1 MVAQGYISAEEARQ
15 ALRQIYRGDAE
26 SNLQNALRESLSDEL
41 KPIDEKG
48 RWKPSPLLVLTVVLL
63 CALVGVFIYFSSR
76 RTRMSPYYDQ
86 PGWRQRGPED
96 VAGVLVL
103 FACAAV
109 GFCWYVAVSRLHL
122 RNAQCLEIFL
132 YGAILFFG
140 GGLIIAQ
147 LVGRRKKREENWPHP
162 AIVIPASKDAK
173 MVRDANQ
180 AGATLLG
187 YNVHKEPWLWPDM
200 VRMKHGVIVGGTGA
214 GKSTFLENIIAQDL
228 TRRFGARRM
237 PMIIF
242 DGKGEREFLD
252 RLLPHIE
259 AAGRLQDL
267 RVIDPTHPSE
277 SARYNPFYA
286 LDDAY
291 QEHVNFIF
299 RSFGLREDFFKGHQ
313 EAYLSDLVRI
323 LQYTGKLFNVYDV
336 LVMALD
342 EKVLEEQIGIA
353 KARLA
358 SAPGISMQ
366 KRLNFEMSVKMLQR
380 SLSDRERVEKIQG
393 LLNELLSFLE
403 DELSIVTG
411 SYQDLLTLDDVLEK
425 DLILFV
431 SLNANRNQRAVEAL
445 GKILLQNIQL
455 MVGKRYAQPAS
466 SRDADEPM
474 LSVILDEFAPF
485 AYPGFTQVLQT
496 ARGARVSFLFSFQSM
511 PQLQRVSQ
519 AFADEVSSAPG
530 TKMIMNVSEE
540 NTAQWFLK
548 ASARIATKRRS
559 LSVRRTGMFSTKYT
573 ETGTGSESD
582 IKETRAR
589 EDHIKNLPVG
599 QMEILMVDNR
609 EGTRYSHLHVRRAPR
624 FQVEG
629 LEPSLYPKMHSY
641 LDPEVGVN
649 LRFKE
654 AENRKQRRRRT
665 AGLFLGVGGGQ

>member
-1 MVAQGYISAEEARQ
+1 
-15 ALRQIYRGDAE
+15 
-26 SNLQNALRESLSDEL
+26 
-41 KPIDEKG
+41 
-48 RWKPSPLLVLTVVLL
+48 
-63 CALVGVFIYFSSR
+63 
-76 RTRMSPYYDQ
+76 MSPAYDAPPRRYQ
-86 PGWRQRGPED
+86 PGPED
-96 VAGVLVL
+96 VTGILVL
-103 FACAAV
+103 CGCALLA
-109 GFCWYVAVSRLHL
+109 FCWYVAVSRLHL
-122 RNAQCLEIFL
+122 RNSQCLELLMDF
-132 YGAILFFG
+132 AVLFFG
-140 GGLIIAQ
+140 GGLVIAQ
-147 LVGRRKKREENWPHP
+147 LAGRKRKREENWPHP
-162 AIVIPASKDAK
+162 PLSVPSSTDANIVRGAS
-173 MVRDANQ
+173 RDA
-180 AGATLLG
+180 ATLLG
-187 YNVHKEPWLWPDM
+187 YNVHKEPWLWPDV

-228 TRRFGARRM
+228 MRRFGSRKM

-267 RVIDPTHPSE
+267 RVLDPTHPAE

-342 EKVLEEQIGIA
+342 ENVLQEQIGIA
-353 KARLA
+353 KTRLA
-358 SAPGISMQ
+358 SLSGVSTQ
-366 KRLNFEMSVKMLQR
+366 KRLNFEMSVRMLQR
-380 SLSDRERVEKIQG
+380 SLADRERVEKIQG

-411 SYQDLLTLDDVLEK
+411 SYQDLLTLDDVFEQ

-431 SLNANRNQRAVEAL
+431 SLNTNRNQRAVEAL

-455 MVGKRYAQPAS
+455 MVGKRYARATS
-466 SRDADEPM
+466 ERDVDEPM

-496 ARGARVSFLFSFQSM
+496 ARGARVSFLFSFQSL
-511 PQLQRVSQ
+511 PQLHRVSQ
-519 AFADEVSSAPG
+519 AFSDEVSSAPG

-548 ASARIATKRRS
+548 ASAKIATKRRS
-559 LSVRRTGMFSTKYT
+559 LSVRRTGLFSAKYT

-609 EGTRYSHLHVRRAPR
+609 EGTRYSHIHVRRAPSFR
-624 FQVEG
+624 LDGFA
-629 LEPSLYPKMHSY
+629 PRLYPKMHSH
-641 LDPEVGVN
+641 LDPEIGVN

-654 AENRKQRRRRT
+654 AENRKQRRRRM
-665 AGLFLGVGGGQ
+665 AGISLDSVSGE

>member
-1 MVAQGYISAEEARQ
+1 V
-15 ALRQIYRGDAE
+15 
-26 SNLQNALRESLSDEL
+26 
-41 KPIDEKG
+41 
-48 RWKPSPLLVLTVVLL
+48 
-63 CALVGVFIYFSSR
+63 
-76 RTRMSPYYDQ
+76 SPYYDQ

-96 VAGVLVL
+96 VAGVLIL
-103 FACAAV
+103 LACAVV
-109 GFCWYVAVSRLHL
+109 GFVWYVAVSRLHL
-122 RNAQCLEIFL
+122 HNSQCVEIFL
-132 YGAILFFG
+132 NTAILFFG
-140 GGLIIAQ
+140 GGLVIAQ
-147 LVGRRKKREENWPHP
+147 LAGRKRKREENWPHP
-162 AIVIPASKDAK
+162 AILIPASKDANI
-173 MVRDANQ
+173 VRDAHFD
-180 AGATLLG
+180 GATVLG
-187 YNVHKEPWLWPDM
+187 YNVHKEPWLWPDL

-214 GKSTFLENIIAQDL
+214 GKSTFLENIIAQDV
-228 TRRFGARRM
+228 TRRFSARRM

-252 RLLPHIE
+252 RLLPHVE

-267 RVIDPTHPSE
+267 RVIDPTHPLE

-323 LQYTGKLFNVYDV
+323 LQYTGKVFNVYDV

-342 EKVLEEQIGIA
+342 EKVLEEQIAAA
-353 KARLA
+353 KSRLA
-358 SAPGISMQ
+358 TVPGISMQ
-366 KRLNFEMSVKMLQR
+366 KRLNFEMSVRMLMQ
-380 SLSDRERVEKIQG
+380 SLTDRERVEKIQG

-403 DELSIVTG
+403 DELSVVTG
-411 SYQDLLTLDDVLEK
+411 SYQDLLTLDDVVEK
-425 DLILFV
+425 GLILFV

-455 MVGKRYAQPAS
+455 MVGKRYAQPAGNGN
-466 SRDADEPM
+466 ADEPM

-496 ARGARVSFLFSFQSM
+496 ARGARVSFLFSFQSL

-548 ASARIATKRRS
+548 ASSRIVTKRRS
-559 LSVRRTGMFSTKYT
+559 LAVRRTGIFSTKYT

-599 QMEILMVDNR
+599 QMEVLMVDNR

-624 FQVEG
+624 YELEG
-629 LEPSLYPKMHSY
+629 IRPALYPKMHSY

-649 LRFKE
+649 LRFSL
-654 AENRKQRRRRT
+654 AENRRQRRRRT
-665 AGLFLGVGGGQ
+665 AGLFFGGAAGE

>member
-1 MVAQGYISAEEARQ
+1 
-15 ALRQIYRGDAE
+15 
-26 SNLQNALRESLSDEL
+26 
-41 KPIDEKG
+41 
-48 RWKPSPLLVLTVVLL
+48 
-63 CALVGVFIYFSSR
+63 
-76 RTRMSPYYDQ
+76 MSPAYEPPPRRFQ
-86 PGWRQRGPED
+86 PGPED
-96 VAGVLVL
+96 VTGVLVL
-103 FACAAV
+103 FGCAVLAF
-109 GFCWYVAVSRLHL
+109 GWYVAVSRLHL
-122 RNAQCLEIFL
+122 RNSQCLELFMDF
-132 YGAILFFG
+132 AVLFFG
-140 GGLIIAQ
+140 GGLVIAQ
-147 LVGRRKKREENWPHP
+147 LAGKRRKREENWPHP
-162 AIVIPASKDAK
+162 PLFVPSLTDSKIAREIN
-173 MVRDANQ
+173 RDA
-180 AGATLLG
+180 ATLLG
-187 YNVHKEPWLWPDM
+187 YNVHEEPWLWPDV

-228 TRRFGARRM
+228 MRRFGSRKM

-267 RVIDPTHPSE
+267 RVLDPTHPTE

-313 EAYLSDLVRI
+313 EAYLSDLVRV

-342 EKVLEEQIGIA
+342 ENVLQEQIGIA
-353 KARLA
+353 KTRLA
-358 SAPGISMQ
+358 SLAGVSTQ
-366 KRLNFEMSVKMLQR
+366 KRLNFEMSVRMLQR
-380 SLSDRERVEKIQG
+380 SLADRERVEKIQG

-411 SYQDLLTLDDVLEK
+411 SYQDLLTLDDVFEQ

-431 SLNANRNQRAVEAL
+431 SLNTNRNQRAVEAL

-455 MVGKRYAQPAS
+455 MVGKRYARATGE
-466 SRDADEPM
+466 RDVNEPM

-496 ARGARVSFLFSFQSM
+496 ARGARVSFLFSFQSL

-519 AFADEVSSAPG
+519 AFSDEVSSAPG

-548 ASARIATKRRS
+548 ASAKIATKRRS
-559 LSVRRTGMFSTKYT
+559 LSVRKTGLFSAKYT

-609 EGTRYSHLHVRRAPR
+609 EGTRYSHLHVRRAPSFR
-624 FQVEG
+624 IEE
-629 LEPSLYPKMHSY
+629 LAPRLYPKMHSY
-641 LDPEVGVN
+641 LDPEIGVN

-654 AENRKQRRRRT
+654 ADNRKQRRRRM
-665 AGLFLGVGGGQ
+665 AGVSLDSASGE

>member
-1 MVAQGYISAEEARQ
+1 
-15 ALRQIYRGDAE
+15 
-26 SNLQNALRESLSDEL
+26 
-41 KPIDEKG
+41 
-48 RWKPSPLLVLTVVLL
+48 
-63 CALVGVFIYFSSR
+63 
-76 RTRMSPYYDQ
+76 MSPYYDQ
-86 PGWRQRGPED
+86 AGWQDGRRED
-96 VAGVLVL
+96 LAGALIL
-103 FACAAV
+103 LACALIAV
-109 GFCWYVAVSRLHL
+109 CWYVAVTRLHL
-122 RNAQCLEIFL
+122 HNDQCLEILIYLAVAFL
-132 YGAILFFG
+132 AS
-140 GGLIIAQ
+140 GLSFAH
-147 LVGRRKKREENWPHP
+147 LVGRRRKREANWPHP
-162 AIVIPASKDAK
+162 AILISTTKDSKIL
-173 MVRDANQ
+173 RSANQ
-180 AGATLLG
+180 TGATLLG
-187 YNVHKEPWLWPDM
+187 YNVHKEPWLWPDA

-228 TRRFGARRM
+228 TRHFGARRM

-242 DGKGEREFLD
+242 DGKGERDFLE
-252 RLLPHIE
+252 RLMPHIE
-259 AAGRLQDL
+259 SAGRLQDL
-267 RVIDPTHPSE
+267 RVIDPSRPSE

-291 QEHVNFIF
+291 QEHVNFVF

-342 EKVLEEQIGIA
+342 EGVLREQINAA
-353 KARLA
+353 KERLD
-358 SAPGISMQ
+358 SMPAVSTQ
-366 KRLNFEMSVKMLQR
+366 KRLNFEMSAKMLER
-380 SLSDRERVEKIQG
+380 SLADRERIEKIQG

-455 MVGKRYAQPAS
+455 MVGKRYAQAAGE
-466 SRDADEPM
+466 RDRDEPM

-496 ARGARVSFLFSFQSM
+496 ARGARVSFLFSFQSL

-519 AFADEVSSAPG
+519 SFADEVSSAPG

-540 NTAQWFLK
+540 HTAQWFLR
-548 ASARIATKRRS
+548 ASARFAAKRRS
-559 LSVRRTGMFSTKYT
+559 LSVRRTGLFAPQYT

-582 IKETRAR
+582 VKETRAR

-599 QMEILMVDNR
+599 QMEILMVDPR
-609 EGTRYSHLHVRRAPR
+609 EGTLHSHLHVRQAPR
-624 FQVEG
+624 FQLPG
-629 LEPSLYPKMHSY
+629 LEPSLYPRMHSY
-641 LDPEVGVN
+641 LDPQVGVN

-654 AENRKQRRRRT
+654 NENRRQRRRRS
-665 AGLFLGVGGGQ
+665 AGLSLDAFMGN

>member
-1 MVAQGYISAEEARQ
+1 
-15 ALRQIYRGDAE
+15 
-26 SNLQNALRESLSDEL
+26 
-41 KPIDEKG
+41 
-48 RWKPSPLLVLTVVLL
+48 
-63 CALVGVFIYFSSR
+63 
-76 RTRMSPYYDQ
+76 MSPAYDLPPRRQ
-86 PGWRQRGPED
+86 PGPED
-96 VAGVLVL
+96 VAGILVL
-103 FACAAV
+103 FGCAVVAL
-109 GFCWYVAVSRLHL
+109 CWYVAVSRLHL
-122 RNAQCLEIFL
+122 RNSQCLEIFVNC
-132 YGAILFFG
+132 AILFFG
-140 GGLIIAQ
+140 GGFVIAQ
-147 LVGRRKKREENWPHP
+147 VAGRRRKREENWPHP
-162 AIVIPASKDAK
+162 PVFLSGSKDASIA
-173 MVRDANQ
+173 RDANRK
-180 AGATLLG
+180 GATLLG
-187 YNVHKEPWLWPDM
+187 YNVHKEPWLWPDE

-228 TRRFGARRM
+228 TRQFGNRKM

-267 RVIDPTHPSE
+267 RVLDPTHPTE

-313 EAYLSDLVRI
+313 EAYLSDLVRV

-353 KARLA
+353 KARLSTLA
-358 SAPGISMQ
+358 GISMQ

-380 SLSDRERVEKIQG
+380 SFSDRERVEKIQG

-403 DELSIVTG
+403 DELSVVTG
-411 SYQDLLTLDDVLEK
+411 SYHDLLTLDDVLER

-431 SLNANRNQRAVEAL
+431 SLNTNRNQRAVEAL

-455 MVGKRYAQPAS
+455 MVGKRYAQSAAN
-466 SRDADEPM
+466 RDADEPM

-496 ARGARVSFLFSFQSM
+496 ARGARVSFFFSFQSL

-519 AFADEVSSAPG
+519 AFSDEVSSAPG

-548 ASARIATKRRS
+548 ASAKIATKRRN
-559 LSVRRTGMFSTKYT
+559 LSVRRTGIFSTKYT
-573 ETGTGSESD
+573 ETGTGSESEM
-582 IKETRAR
+582 KETRAR
-589 EDHIKNLPVG
+589 EEHIKNLPVG

-609 EGTRYSHLHVRRAPR
+609 EGTRHSHLHVRRAPSFR
-624 FQVEG
+624 LEG
-629 LEPSLYPKMHSY
+629 LCPSLYPKMHSY
-641 LDPEVGVN
+641 LDPEIGVN

-654 AENRKQRRRRT
+654 GENRKQRRRRN
-665 AGLFLGVGGGQ
+665 AGVSLDTPPGE

>member
-1 MVAQGYISAEEARQ
+1 
-15 ALRQIYRGDAE
+15 
-26 SNLQNALRESLSDEL
+26 
-41 KPIDEKG
+41 
-48 RWKPSPLLVLTVVLL
+48 
-63 CALVGVFIYFSSR
+63 
-76 RTRMSPYYDQ
+76 MSPYYDQ
-86 PGWRQRGPED
+86 PALRQRGPED

-103 FACAAV
+103 LACAVLA
-109 GFCWYVAVSRLHL
+109 FAWYVAVSRLHL
-122 RNAQCLEIFL
+122 RNQQCLEIFL
-132 YGAILFFG
+132 YVAILFFG
-140 GGLIIAQ
+140 GGLLFAQ
-147 LVGRRKKREENWPHP
+147 LVGRRRKREENWPHP
-162 AIVIPASKDAK
+162 AILIPASKDAAT
-173 MVRDANQ
+173 VRDIHQ
-180 AGATLLG
+180 GEATLLG
-187 YNVHKEPWLWPDM
+187 YNVHKEPWLWPDI
-200 VRMKHGVIVGGTGA
+200 VRMKHGVIVGGTGS
-214 GKSTFLENIIAQDL
+214 GKSTFLENIIAQDVM
-228 TRRFGARRM
+228 RRFGARKM

-242 DGKGEREFLD
+242 DGKGEREFLH

-259 AAGRLQDL
+259 SAGRLQDL
-267 RVIDPTHPSE
+267 RVIDPTHPAE

-358 SAPGISMQ
+358 SVPGISLQ
-366 KRLNFEMSVKMLQR
+366 KRLNFEMSVRMLQR
-380 SLSDRERVEKIQG
+380 SLADRERVEKIQG

-466 SRDADEPM
+466 GRDVDEPM

-496 ARGARVSFLFSFQSM
+496 ARGARVSFLFSFQSI

-540 NTAQWFLK
+540 HTAQWFLK
-548 ASARIATKRRS
+548 ASSRIQTKRRS
-559 LSVRRTGMFSTKYT
+559 LSVRRTGIFSAKYT

-599 QMEILMVDNR
+599 QMEILMVDSR
-609 EGTRYSHLHVRRAPR
+609 EGTRHSHLHVRRVPR

-641 LDPEVGVN
+641 FDPEIGVN

-665 AGLFLGVGGGQ
+665 AGLFLGEAGE

>member
-1 MVAQGYISAEEARQ
+1 
-15 ALRQIYRGDAE
+15 
-26 SNLQNALRESLSDEL
+26 
-41 KPIDEKG
+41 
-48 RWKPSPLLVLTVVLL
+48 
-63 CALVGVFIYFSSR
+63 
-76 RTRMSPYYDQ
+76 MSPYYDQ
-86 PGWRQRGPED
+86 PGLRQRGPED

-122 RNAQCLEIFL
+122 RNDQCLEIFL
-132 YGAILFFG
+132 YGAIVFFG
-140 GGLIIAQ
+140 GGLIVAQ
-147 LVGRRKKREENWPHP
+147 LVGRRKKREENWPRP
-162 AIVIPASKDAK
+162 AIQIPASRDAR
-173 MVRDANQ
+173 MVRDAAQ

-187 YNVHKEPWLWPDM
+187 YNVHKEPWLWPDT

-214 GKSTFLENIIAQDL
+214 GKSTFLENIIAQDM
-228 TRRFGARRM
+228 TRHFGARKM

-342 EKVLEEQIGIA
+342 EQVLQEQIAVA

-358 SAPGISMQ
+358 TSPGISMQ

-511 PQLQRVSQ
+511 PQLQTR
-519 AFADEVSSAPG
+519 EPG
-530 TKMIMNVSEE
+530 
-540 NTAQWFLK
+540 
-548 ASARIATKRRS
+548 
-559 LSVRRTGMFSTKYT
+559 VRRRGLV
-573 ETGTGSESD
+573 
-582 IKETRAR
+582 RAGHEDDHERLGR
-589 EDHIKNLPVG
+589 EHGAMVFEGVG
-599 QMEILMVDNR
+599 QDCNQA
-609 EGTRYSHLHVRRAPR
+609 T
-624 FQVEG
+624 
-629 LEPSLYPKMHSY
+629 
-641 LDPEVGVN
+641 
-649 LRFKE
+649 
-654 AENRKQRRRRT
+654 
-665 AGLFLGVGGGQ
+665 

>member
-1 MVAQGYISAEEARQ
+1 
-15 ALRQIYRGDAE
+15 
-26 SNLQNALRESLSDEL
+26 
-41 KPIDEKG
+41 
-48 RWKPSPLLVLTVVLL
+48 
-63 CALVGVFIYFSSR
+63 
-76 RTRMSPYYDQ
+76 MSPYYDQ
-86 PGWRQRGPED
+86 PGYRRTGPED
-96 VAGVLVL
+96 AAGVVVLVG
-103 FACAAV
+103 CAV
-109 GFCWYVAVSRLHL
+109 FGFLWYIAVSRLHL
-122 RNAQCLEIFL
+122 RNDQCLEIFL
-132 YGAILFFG
+132 DCAIVFFG
-140 GGLIIAQ
+140 GGLIVAHLI
-147 LVGRRKKREENWPHP
+147 GRRTKREENWPHP
-162 AIVIPASKDAK
+162 SVVVPTAMDARIVTDAH
-173 MVRDANQ
+173 NNC
-180 AGATLLG
+180 ATLLG
-187 YNVHKEPWLWPDM
+187 YNVHKEPWVWPDA
-200 VRMKHGVIVGGTGA
+200 VRIKHGVIVGGTGA

-228 TRRFGARRM
+228 TRRFGARKM

-252 RLLPHIE
+252 HILPHIA

-267 RVIDPTHPSE
+267 RILDPTHPTE
-277 SARYNPFYA
+277 SCRYNPFYS

-313 EAYLSDLVRI
+313 EAYLSDLVRV

-342 EKVLEEQIGIA
+342 EDVLQDQIKAA
-353 KARLA
+353 KARIATLT
-358 SAPGISMQ
+358 GLSMQ

-380 SLSDRERVEKIQG
+380 SLQDRERVEKIQG

-403 DELSIVTG
+403 DELSVVTG
-411 SYQDLLTLDDVLEK
+411 AYQDLLTLDDVLEN

-431 SLNANRNQRAVEAL
+431 SLNSNRNQRAVEAL

-455 MVGKRYAQPAS
+455 MVGKRYSQTSAAQS
-466 SRDADEPM
+466 KDEPM

-496 ARGARVSFLFSFQSM
+496 ARGAKVSFLFSFQSL

-559 LSVRRTGMFSTKYT
+559 LSVRKTGIFTPKYI
-573 ETGTGSESD
+573 ETGTGSESEA
-582 IKETRAR
+582 KETRAR

-599 QMEILMVDNR
+599 QMEILMVDQPRRNSPLPSPCPPRAQLPIGRNR
-609 EGTRYSHLHVRRAPR
+609 PVSLSQDAQPIEPRDRRQSPLQGRRKSPPAAQTDRRNLARHTLRRLMMRRLSAIQLLAVILLFCAIAP
-624 FQVEG
+624 G
-629 LEPSLYPKMHSY
+629 LVAQTQNRSAAKGWANPTPA
-641 LDPEVGVN
+641 PGI
-649 LRFKE
+649 LRLCPGQDQPLEHRLWRDDGK
-654 AENRKQRRRRT
+654 RT
-665 AGLFLGVGGGQ
+665 E

>member
-1 MVAQGYISAEEARQ
+1 MS
-15 ALRQIYRGDAE
+15 
-26 SNLQNALRESLSDEL
+26 
-41 KPIDEKG
+41 
-48 RWKPSPLLVLTVVLL
+48 
-63 CALVGVFIYFSSR
+63 
-76 RTRMSPYYDQ
+76 SPYDSPPRRYQ
-86 PGWRQRGPED
+86 PGPED
-96 VAGVLVL
+96 LTGVLVL
-103 FACAAV
+103 FICALLA
-109 GFCWYVAVSRLHL
+109 FCWYVAVSRLHL
-122 RNAQCLEIFL
+122 RNSQCLEIFINL
-132 YGAILFFG
+132 AILFFG
-140 GGLIIAQ
+140 GGLIVAQ
-147 LVGRRKKREENWPHP
+147 LIGARKKREENWPHP
-162 AIVIPASKDAK
+162 PIFVPATKDSAIA
-173 MVRDANQ
+173 RDANHSS
-180 AGATLLG
+180 ATLLG
-187 YNVHKEPWLWPDM
+187 YNVHKEPWLWPDV

-214 GKSTFLENIIAQDL
+214 GKSTFLENVISQDL
-228 TRRFGARRM
+228 TRRFGSRKM

-267 RVIDPTHPSE
+267 RVLDPTHPAE

-291 QEHVNFIF
+291 QEHVNFVF

-342 EKVLEEQIGIA
+342 ENVLQEQIGLA

-358 SAPGISMQ
+358 KLPGISMQ
-366 KRLNFEMSVKMLQR
+366 KRLNFEMSVRMLQR
-380 SLSDRERVEKIQG
+380 SLADRERVEKIQG

-411 SYQDLLTLDDVLEK
+411 SYQDLLTLDDVFEQ

-431 SLNANRNQRAVEAL
+431 SLNTNRNQRAVEAL

-455 MVGKRYAQPAS
+455 MVGKRYARSAS
-466 SRDADEPM
+466 DRDADEPM
-474 LSVILDEFAPF
+474 FSVILDEFASY

-496 ARGARVSFLFSFQSM
+496 ARGARVSFLFSFQSL
-511 PQLQRVSQ
+511 PQLQKVSQ
-519 AFADEVSSAPG
+519 AFSDEVSSGPG

-540 NTAQWFLK
+540 NTSQWFLK
-548 ASARIATKRRS
+548 ASAKIATKRRS
-559 LSVRRTGMFSTKYT
+559 LSVRRTGIFSAKYT

-589 EDHIKNLPVG
+589 EEHIKNLPVG
-599 QMEILMVDNR
+599 QMEILMVDSR
-609 EGTRYSHLHVRRAPR
+609 EGTRYSHLHVRRVPSFRLEGLAPR
-624 FQVEG
+624 
-629 LEPSLYPKMHSY
+629 LYPKMHSY
-641 LDPEVGVN
+641 LDPGIGVN

-654 AENRKQRRRRT
+654 TENRRQRRRRIS
-665 AGLFLGVGGGQ
+665 GVSLDNLSGE

>member
-1 MVAQGYISAEEARQ
+1 
-15 ALRQIYRGDAE
+15 
-26 SNLQNALRESLSDEL
+26 
-41 KPIDEKG
+41 
-48 RWKPSPLLVLTVVLL
+48 
-63 CALVGVFIYFSSR
+63 
-76 RTRMSPYYDQ
+76 MSPYYDQ
-86 PGWRQRGPED
+86 PGLRQRGPED

-132 YGAILFFG
+132 NGAILFFG

-147 LVGRRKKREENWPHP
+147 LIGRRKNREENWPHP
-162 AIVIPASKDAK
+162 AIVVKTSKDAEI
-173 MVRDANQ
+173 VRDANQ
-180 AGATLLG
+180 SGATLLG
-187 YNVHKEPWLWPDM
+187 YNIHKEPWLWPDM

-214 GKSTFLENIIAQDL
+214 GKSTFLENIIAQDM

-358 SAPGISMQ
+358 SAPSISMQ

-380 SLSDRERVEKIQG
+380 SLADRERVEKIQG

-403 DELSIVTG
+403 DELSVVTG
-411 SYQDLLTLDDVLEK
+411 SYQDLLTLDDVLER

-466 SRDADEPM
+466 DRDADEPM

-559 LSVRRTGMFSTKYT
+559 LSVRRTGIFSTKYT

-665 AGLFLGVGGGQ
+665 AGVFLGVGGGE

>member
-1 MVAQGYISAEEARQ
+1 
-15 ALRQIYRGDAE
+15 
-26 SNLQNALRESLSDEL
+26 
-41 KPIDEKG
+41 
-48 RWKPSPLLVLTVVLL
+48 
-63 CALVGVFIYFSSR
+63 
-76 RTRMSPYYDQ
+76 
-86 PGWRQRGPED
+86 
-96 VAGVLVL
+96 
-103 FACAAV
+103 
-109 GFCWYVAVSRLHL
+109 
-122 RNAQCLEIFL
+122 
-132 YGAILFFG
+132 
-140 GGLIIAQ
+140 
-147 LVGRRKKREENWPHP
+147 
-162 AIVIPASKDAK
+162 
-173 MVRDANQ
+173 MVRRANQ
-180 AGATLLG
+180 DGATVLG
-187 YNVHKEPWLWPDM
+187 YNVHGEPWLWPDL

-214 GKSTFLENIIAQDL
+214 GKSTFLENIIAQDV
-228 TRRFGARRM
+228 TRRFGARSM

-342 EKVLEEQIGIA
+342 EEVLAEQIGVA

-358 SAPGISMQ
+358 LTPGISMQ

-380 SLSDRERVEKIQG
+380 SLADRERVEKIQG

-403 DELSIVTG
+403 DELSVVTG
-411 SYQDLLTLDDVLEK
+411 SYQDLLTLDEVLEN

-466 SRDADEPM
+466 GRDPDEPM

-485 AYPGFTQVLQT
+485 AYPAFTQVLQT
-496 ARGARVSFLFSFQSM
+496 ARGARVSFLLSFQSI

-519 AFADEVSSAPG
+519 AFADEVTSAPG

-559 LSVRRTGMFSTKYT
+559 LSVRRTGIFSTKYT
-573 ETGTGSESD
+573 ETGMGSESD

-609 EGTRYSHLHVRRAPR
+609 EGTRYYHLHVRRAPR
-624 FQVEG
+624 FEIEG
-629 LEPSLYPKMHSY
+629 LRPSLYPKMHSY
-641 LDPEVGVN
+641 LEQEIGVN

-665 AGLFLGVGGGQ
+665 AGLFLGGVNGE

>member
-1 MVAQGYISAEEARQ
+1 
-15 ALRQIYRGDAE
+15 
-26 SNLQNALRESLSDEL
+26 
-41 KPIDEKG
+41 
-48 RWKPSPLLVLTVVLL
+48 
-63 CALVGVFIYFSSR
+63 
-76 RTRMSPYYDQ
+76 MSPFYDQ
-86 PGWRQRGPED
+86 AGWRQRGPED

-103 FACAAV
+103 FACAVV

-140 GGLIIAQ
+140 GGLIVAQ
-147 LVGRRKKREENWPHP
+147 LVGRRKKREENRPHP
-162 AIVIPASKDAK
+162 AIQIPASRDAH
-173 MVRDANQ
+173 MVRGANR

-187 YNVHKEPWLWPDM
+187 YNVHKEPWLWPDT
-200 VRMKHGVIVGGTGA
+200 VRTKHGVIVGGTGA
-214 GKSTFLENIIAQDL
+214 GKSTFLENIIAQDM
-228 TRRFGARRM
+228 TRRFGARGM

-342 EKVLEEQIGIA
+342 EQVLQEQIAIA

-358 SAPGISMQ
+358 SSAEISVQ

-393 LLNELLSFLE
+393 LLNELLTFLE

-466 SRDADEPM
+466 DRDADEPM

-559 LSVRRTGMFSTKYT
+559 LSVRRTGIFSTKYT

-665 AGLFLGVGGGQ
+665 AGLYLGEVGGQ

>member
-1 MVAQGYISAEEARQ
+1 
-15 ALRQIYRGDAE
+15 
-26 SNLQNALRESLSDEL
+26 
-41 KPIDEKG
+41 
-48 RWKPSPLLVLTVVLL
+48 
-63 CALVGVFIYFSSR
+63 
-76 RTRMSPYYDQ
+76 MSPYYDQ
-86 PGWRQRGPED
+86 PGYRRTGPED
-96 VAGVLVL
+96 LAGVVVL
-103 FACAAV
+103 LGCAV
-109 GFCWYVAVSRLHL
+109 FGLFWYIAVSRLHL
-122 RNAQCLEIFL
+122 RNDQCLEIFL
-132 YGAILFFG
+132 ECAIVFFG
-140 GGLIIAQ
+140 SGLVVAHFA
-147 LVGRRKKREENWPHP
+147 VRKQKREENWPHP
-162 AIVIPASKDAK
+162 FIAVPAIKESQTLNAAHADAT
-173 MVRDANQ
+173 
-180 AGATLLG
+180 TLLG
-187 YNVHKEPWLWPDM
+187 YNVHKYPWLWPDA
-200 VRMKHGVIVGGTGA
+200 VRIKHGVIVGGTGA

-228 TRRFGARRM
+228 TRRFGARKM

-252 RLLPHIE
+252 RLLPHIA

-267 RVIDPTHPSE
+267 RILDPTHPTE
-277 SARYNPFYA
+277 SCRYNPFYA

-313 EAYLSDLVRI
+313 EAYLSDLVRV

-342 EKVLEEQIGIA
+342 EDVLQDQIKAA
-353 KARLA
+353 KARIATLT
-358 SAPGISMQ
+358 GLSMQ

-380 SLSDRERVEKIQG
+380 SLQDRERVEKIQG

-403 DELSIVTG
+403 DELSVVTG
-411 SYQDLLTLDDVLEK
+411 AYQDLLTLDDVLEN

-431 SLNANRNQRAVEAL
+431 SLNSNRNQRAVEAL

-455 MVGKRYAQPAS
+455 MVGKRYSQTSTAKS
-466 SRDADEPM
+466 KDEPM

-496 ARGARVSFLFSFQSM
+496 ARGAKVSFLFSFQSL

-559 LSVRRTGMFSTKYT
+559 LSVRKTGIFTPKYT
-573 ETGTGSESD
+573 ETGMGSESEA
-582 IKETRAR
+582 KETRAR

-599 QMEILMVDNR
+599 QMEILMVDSR
-609 EGTRYSHLHVRRAPR
+609 EGTLHSHLHVRRAPSYHLDGVD
-624 FQVEG
+624 QY
-629 LEPSLYPKMHSY
+629 LYPKVHSL
-641 LDPEVGVN
+641 LDPAIGVN
-649 LRFKE
+649 LRFKD
-654 AENRKQRRRRT
+654 AANRRQRRRRI
-665 AGLFLGVGGGQ
+665 AGISLDAPFGGQ

>member
-1 MVAQGYISAEEARQ
+1 
-15 ALRQIYRGDAE
+15 
-26 SNLQNALRESLSDEL
+26 
-41 KPIDEKG
+41 
-48 RWKPSPLLVLTVVLL
+48 
-63 CALVGVFIYFSSR
+63 
-76 RTRMSPYYDQ
+76 MSPYYDQ
-86 PGWRQRGPED
+86 PRRYQPGPED
-96 VAGVLVL
+96 AAGILVL
-103 FACAAV
+103 LSCAALA
-109 GFCWYVAVSRLHL
+109 FCWYVAVSRLHL
-122 RNAQCLEIFL
+122 RNAQCLELFMDF
-132 YGAILFFG
+132 AIIVFG
-140 GGLIIAQ
+140 GGLVTAHF
-147 LVGRRKKREENWPHP
+147 LGRREKREENWPHP
-162 AIVIPASKDAK
+162 PVFVPGPKDAAIVRAANLNAS
-173 MVRDANQ
+173 
-180 AGATLLG
+180 TLLG
-187 YNVHKEPWLWPDM
+187 YNVHKEPWLWPDT
-200 VRMKHGVIVGGTGA
+200 VRMKHGAIVGGTGA
-214 GKSTFLENIIAQDL
+214 GKSTFLENIISQDL
-228 TRRFGARRM
+228 GRRFGSRKM

-267 RVIDPTHPSE
+267 RVLDPTHPTE

-342 EKVLEEQIGIA
+342 ESALQEQIAIA
-353 KARLA
+353 KTRL
-358 SAPGISMQ
+358 STLPGISMQ
-366 KRLNFEMSVKMLQR
+366 RRLNFEMSVRMLQR

-411 SYQDLLTLDDVLEK
+411 SYQDLLTLDDVFEK

-431 SLNANRNQRAVEAL
+431 SLNTNRNQRAVEAL

-455 MVGKRYAQPAS
+455 MVGKRYARS
-466 SRDADEPM
+466 TSDRDPDEPM
-474 LSVILDEFAPF
+474 LSVILDEFASF
-485 AYPGFTQVLQT
+485 AYPGFAQVLQT
-496 ARGARVSFLFSFQSM
+496 ARGARVSFLFSFQSL
-511 PQLQRVSQ
+511 PQLQKVSQ

-530 TKMIMNVSEE
+530 TKMVMNVSEE

-548 ASARIATKRRS
+548 ASAKIATKRRS
-559 LSVRRTGMFSTKYT
+559 LSVRRTGMFSAKYK

-589 EDHIKNLPVG
+589 EEHIKNLPVG

-609 EGTRYSHLHVRRAPR
+609 EGTRHSHLHVRRAPSFR
-624 FQVEG
+624 LDG
-629 LEPSLYPKMHSY
+629 ISPRLYPKMHSY
-641 LDPEVGVN
+641 LDPQIGVN

-665 AGLFLGVGGGQ
+665 AGINLDNLPGE

>member
-1 MVAQGYISAEEARQ
+1 
-15 ALRQIYRGDAE
+15 
-26 SNLQNALRESLSDEL
+26 
-41 KPIDEKG
+41 
-48 RWKPSPLLVLTVVLL
+48 
-63 CALVGVFIYFSSR
+63 
-76 RTRMSPYYDQ
+76 MSPYHDQ
-86 PGWRQRGPED
+86 STSRQRGAED
-96 VAGVLVL
+96 LAGALAL
-103 FACAAV
+103 LACSAGAFA
-109 GFCWYVAVSRLHL
+109 WYVAVSRLHL
-122 RNAQCLEIFL
+122 NSRQCLEIFL
-132 YGAILFFG
+132 YGAILLVG
-140 GGLIIAQ
+140 AGAGTAH
-147 LVGRRKKREENWPHP
+147 LVGRRKKRESHWPHP
-162 AIVIPASKDAK
+162 ALFIRASKDAWT
-173 MVRDANQ
+173 VQQ
-180 AGATLLG
+180 AHQSGATLLG
-187 YNVHKEPWLWPDM
+187 YNVHKEPWLWPDS

-214 GKSTFLENIIAQDL
+214 GKSTFLENIIVQDVM
-228 TRRFGARRM
+228 RRFGTRKM

-267 RVIDPTHPSE
+267 RVIDPTNPAE

-299 RSFGLREDFFKGHQ
+299 RSFGLRADFFTGHQ

-323 LQYTGKLFNVYDV
+323 LQYTGKLFNIYDV

-342 EKVLEEQIGIA
+342 ETVLKEQIAAA
-353 KARLA
+353 KARL
-358 SAPGISMQ
+358 SSVPGISLQ
-366 KRLNFEMSVKMLQR
+366 KRLNFEMSAKMLER
-380 SLSDRERVEKIQG
+380 SFADRERVEKIQG

-403 DELSIVTG
+403 DDLSIVTG

-455 MVGKRYAQPAS
+455 MVGKRYAQPTNVPG
-466 SRDADEPM
+466 DDPM

-496 ARGARVSFLFSFQSM
+496 ARGARVSLLFSFQSL

-540 NTAQWFLK
+540 TTAQWFLK
-548 ASARIATKRRS
+548 ASSRITGKRRS
-559 LSVRRTGMFSTKYT
+559 LSVRRTGLFSTSYI
-573 ETGTGSESD
+573 ETGTGSESE

-624 FQVEG
+624 FELEG
-629 LEPSLYPKMHSY
+629 LRSSLYPRMHSY
-641 LDPEVGVN
+641 LDPNLGVN

-654 AENRKQRRRRT
+654 AENRRQRRRRR
-665 AGLFLGVGGGQ
+665 AGWFVGDGSGE

>member
-1 MVAQGYISAEEARQ
+1 MNS
-15 ALRQIYRGDAE
+15 
-26 SNLQNALRESLSDEL
+26 
-41 KPIDEKG
+41 
-48 RWKPSPLLVLTVVLL
+48 
-63 CALVGVFIYFSSR
+63 
-76 RTRMSPYYDQ
+76 YYDQ
-86 PGWRQRGPED
+86 PTWRQRGPED
-96 VAGVLVL
+96 IAGVLVL
-103 FACAAV
+103 VICAVLAFA
-109 GFCWYVAVSRLHL
+109 WYVAVSRLHL
-122 RNAQCLEIFL
+122 RSQQCLEIFL
-132 YGAILFFG
+132 YLAILIFG
-140 GGLIIAQ
+140 GGLILAQ
-147 LVGRRKKREENWPHP
+147 LIGRRKRREENWPHP
-162 AIVIPASKDAK
+162 AVVIPALKDAEI
-173 MVRDANQ
+173 VRRADREA
-180 AGATLLG
+180 ATVLG
-187 YNVHKEPWLWPDM
+187 YNVHKEPWLWPDS

-228 TRRFGARRM
+228 NRRFGSRRM

-242 DGKGEREFLD
+242 DGKGEREFLY

-259 AAGRLQDL
+259 AVGRLQDL
-267 RVIDPTHPSE
+267 RVIDPTHPEE
-277 SARYNPFYA
+277 SVRYNPFYA

-313 EAYLSDLVRI
+313 EAYLSDLVRV

-342 EKVLEEQIGIA
+342 ERVLEEQVALA

-358 SAPGISMQ
+358 SVPGITMQ

-380 SLSDRERVEKIQG
+380 SLADRERVEKIQG

-411 SYQDLLTLDDVLEK
+411 AYQDLLTLDDVLER

-455 MVGKRYAQPAS
+455 MIGKRYAQPAG

-485 AYPGFTQVLQT
+485 VYPGFTQVLQT
-496 ARGARVSFLFSFQSM
+496 ARGARASFLFSFQSI

-540 NTAQWFLK
+540 HTAQWFLK
-548 ASARIATKRRS
+548 ASSRIATKRRS
-559 LSVRRTGMFSTKYT
+559 LSVRRTGIFSAKYT

-599 QMEILMVDNR
+599 QMEILMVDSR
-609 EGTRYSHLHVRRAPR
+609 EGTRYSHLHVRRVSQFP
-624 FQVEG
+624 VEG
-629 LEPSLYPKMHSY
+629 LESFLYPNMRSY
-641 LDPEVGVN
+641 IDPEIGVN
-649 LRFKE
+649 LRFRE

-665 AGLFLGVGGGQ
+665 AGLFLGEAGGE

>member
-1 MVAQGYISAEEARQ
+1 
-15 ALRQIYRGDAE
+15 
-26 SNLQNALRESLSDEL
+26 
-41 KPIDEKG
+41 
-48 RWKPSPLLVLTVVLL
+48 
-63 CALVGVFIYFSSR
+63 
-76 RTRMSPYYDQ
+76 MSPYYDQ
-86 PGWRQRGPED
+86 PTWRQRGPEE

-103 FACAAV
+103 FGCAVLA
-109 GFCWYVAVSRLHL
+109 FCWYVAVSRLHL
-122 RNAQCLEIFL
+122 RNDQCLEIFL
-132 YGAILFFG
+132 YVAILFFG
-140 GGLIIAQ
+140 GGLVVAQ
-147 LVGRRKKREENWPHP
+147 LVGRRKKREENWPHSV
-162 AIVIPASKDAK
+162 ILIPASKDAEI
-173 MVRDANQ
+173 VCSANRD
-180 AGATLLG
+180 GATLLG
-187 YNVHKEPWLWPDM
+187 YNVHKEPWVWPDA
-200 VRMKHGVIVGGTGA
+200 VRIKHGVIVGGTGA
-214 GKSTFLENIIAQDL
+214 GKSTFLENIVAQDL

-342 EKVLEEQIGIA
+342 EKVLEEQIGVA
-353 KARLA
+353 KARLTTVPA
-358 SAPGISMQ
+358 ISMQ

-380 SLSDRERVEKIQG
+380 SLADRERVQKIQG

-411 SYQDLLTLDDVLEK
+411 SYQDLLTLDDVLER

-455 MVGKRYAQPAS
+455 MVGKRYVQPAS
-466 SRDADEPM
+466 GRDADEPM

-496 ARGARVSFLFSFQSM
+496 ARGARVSFLFSFQSI
-511 PQLQRVSQ
+511 PQLQRVGQ

-559 LSVRRTGMFSTKYT
+559 LSVRRTGIFSTKYT
-573 ETGTGSESD
+573 ETGTGNESD

-599 QMEILMVDNR
+599 QMEILMVDSR
-609 EGTRYSHLHVRRAPR
+609 EGTLHSHLHVRRAPSFR
-624 FQVEG
+624 LDGFV
-629 LEPSLYPKMHSY
+629 PFLYPKMHSY
-641 LDPEVGVN
+641 LDPETGVN

-665 AGLFLGVGGGQ
+665 AGLFLGEAAGG

>member
-1 MVAQGYISAEEARQ
+1 VI
-15 ALRQIYRGDAE
+15 
-26 SNLQNALRESLSDEL
+26 
-41 KPIDEKG
+41 P
-48 RWKPSPLLVLTVVLL
+48 T
-63 CALVGVFIYFSSR
+63 
-76 RTRMSPYYDQ
+76 YDQ
-86 PGWRQRGPED
+86 PRRYQTGPED
-96 VAGVLVL
+96 LVGILVL
-103 FACAAV
+103 LGCAIAA
-109 GFCWYVAVSRLHL
+109 FCWYVAVSRLHL
-122 RNAQCLEIFL
+122 RNGQCLEIFMNC
-132 YGAILFFG
+132 AIVFFG
-140 GGLIIAQ
+140 GGFVIAQ

-162 AIVIPASKDAK
+162 PVFVTGTKDASTAQ
-173 MVRDANQ
+173 DANQ
-180 AGATLLG
+180 NASTLLG
-187 YNVHKEPWLWPDM
+187 YNVHEEPWLWPDV

-228 TRRFGARRM
+228 RRRYGSRKM

-267 RVIDPTHPSE
+267 RVLDPTHPTE

-313 EAYLSDLVRI
+313 EAYLSDLIRI

-342 EKVLEEQIGIA
+342 ENVLQEQIEIA
-353 KARLA
+353 KTRL
-358 SAPGISMQ
+358 SSLQGVSMQ
-366 KRLNFEMSVKMLQR
+366 RRLNFEMSVRMLQR
-380 SLSDRERVEKIQG
+380 SFSDRERVEKIQG

-411 SYQDLLTLDDVLEK
+411 SYQDLLTLDDVFEQ

-431 SLNANRNQRAVEAL
+431 SLNTNRNQRAVEAL

-455 MVGKRYAQPAS
+455 MVGKRYAQSAS
-466 SRDADEPM
+466 DRVADEPM

-496 ARGARVSFLFSFQSM
+496 ARGARVSFLFSFQSL

-519 AFADEVSSAPG
+519 AFSDEVSSAPG

-548 ASARIATKRRS
+548 ASAKVATKRRN
-559 LSVRRTGMFSTKYT
+559 LAVRRRGVFSSKYI
-573 ETGTGSESD
+573 ETGTGSESEM
-582 IKETRAR
+582 KETRAR
-589 EDHIKNLPVG
+589 EEHIKNLPVG
-599 QMEILMVDNR
+599 QMEILMVDSR
-609 EGTRYSHLHVRRAPR
+609 EGTRYSHLHVRRTPSFR
-624 FQVEG
+624 LEG
-629 LEPSLYPKMHSY
+629 LSSRLYPKMHSY
-641 LDPEVGVN
+641 LDPEIGVN
-649 LRFKE
+649 LRFKD
-654 AENRKQRRRRT
+654 AENRKKRRRRT
-665 AGLFLGVGGGQ
+665 AGVSLDTPPGE

>member
-1 MVAQGYISAEEARQ
+1 
-15 ALRQIYRGDAE
+15 
-26 SNLQNALRESLSDEL
+26 
-41 KPIDEKG
+41 
-48 RWKPSPLLVLTVVLL
+48 
-63 CALVGVFIYFSSR
+63 
-76 RTRMSPYYDQ
+76 MSPAYDAPPRRFQ
-86 PGWRQRGPED
+86 PGPEE
-96 VAGVLVL
+96 VTGVLVL
-103 FACAAV
+103 FACAVLA
-109 GFCWYVAVSRLHL
+109 FCWYVAVSRLHL
-122 RNAQCLEIFL
+122 LNSQCLELFMDF
-132 YGAILFFG
+132 AVLFFG
-140 GGLIIAQ
+140 GGLVIAQ
-147 LVGRRKKREENWPHP
+147 LVGKRRKREENWPHP
-162 AIVIPASKDAK
+162 PLFIQSLTDSKIAREAN
-173 MVRDANQ
+173 RDA
-180 AGATLLG
+180 ATLLG
-187 YNVHKEPWLWPDM
+187 YNVHKEPWLWPDV

-228 TRRFGARRM
+228 MRRSGSRKM

-267 RVIDPTHPSE
+267 RVLDPTHPTE

-342 EKVLEEQIGIA
+342 ENVLQEQIGIA
-353 KARLA
+353 QARLA
-358 SAPGISMQ
+358 SLAGVSMQ
-366 KRLNFEMSVKMLQR
+366 RRLNFEMSVRMLQR
-380 SLSDRERVEKIQG
+380 SLADRERVEKIQG

-411 SYQDLLTLDDVLEK
+411 SYQDLLTLDDVFEQ

-431 SLNANRNQRAVEAL
+431 SLNTNRNQRAVEAL

-455 MVGKRYAQPAS
+455 MVGKRYARATGE
-466 SRDADEPM
+466 RDADEPM

-496 ARGARVSFLFSFQSM
+496 ARGARVSFLFSFQSL

-519 AFADEVSSAPG
+519 AFSDEVSSAPG

-548 ASARIATKRRS
+548 ASAKVTTKRRS
-559 LSVRRTGMFSTKYT
+559 LSVRRTGLFSAKYT

-599 QMEILMVDNR
+599 QMEILMVDSR
-609 EGTRYSHLHVRRAPR
+609 EGTRYSHLHVRRAPSFR
-624 FQVEG
+624 IEE
-629 LEPSLYPKMHSY
+629 LAPRLYPKMHSY

-654 AENRKQRRRRT
+654 TENRKQRRRRM
-665 AGLFLGVGGGQ
+665 AGVSLDPSSGE